1 MKNGSAKC
9 KIRKPN
15 LLLLQVLYASNA
27 IIEYIT
33 SIKRFHD
40 PFVIINTRD
49 KCLFMITKSKD
60 RENVLLYF

>member
-15 LLLLQVLYASNA
+15 LLILQVLHASNA
-27 IIEYIT
+27 VIEYIT

-49 KCLFMITKSKD
+49 KCL
-60 RENVLLYF
+60 